1 MARNRSGN
9 QKGWGIWNLVLA
21 LALLPAIAS
30 PLISYAAGFARA
42 AAPDSASQAKP
53 GGQFYDVIRLKAE
66 ASVAGCC
73 DGACWPPRR

>member
-1 MARNRSGN
+1 MRASIARGRR
-9 QKGWGIWNLVLA
+9 WT
-21 LALLPAIAS
+21 
-30 PLISYAAGFARA
+30 
-42 AAPDSASQAKP
+42 SQAKP